1 MAAVNAPPHAISYW
15 RWSQFLPKFAGPE
28 PPNGPII
35 NVAFNSCSLQNSHFN
50 TFRQLCGAVDAGQIR
65 NAASFETRIKYYV
78 IA

>member
-1 MAAVNAPPHAISYW
+1 MAQLS
-15 RWSQFLPKFAGPE
+15 
-28 PPNGPII
+28 